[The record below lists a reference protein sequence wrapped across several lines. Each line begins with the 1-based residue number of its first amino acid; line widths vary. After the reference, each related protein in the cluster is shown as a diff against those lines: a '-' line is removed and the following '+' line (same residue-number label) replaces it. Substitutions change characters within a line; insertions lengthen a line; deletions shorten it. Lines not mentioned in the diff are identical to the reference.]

1 MSARPHDR
9 HHEYQAHARTAE
21 DVVADVLARV
31 STIVVIIA
39 AAFLGAS
46 F

>member
-1 MSARPHDR
+1 MIARHDDR
-9 HHEYQAHARTAE
+9 HPEYQAHARTAE
-21 DVVADVLARV
+21 DVVADVVARV
-31 STIVVIIA
+31 STVVVMIA

>member
-1 MSARPHDR
+1 MIARHQDR
-9 HHEYQAHARTAE
+9 HPDFEAHARTAE
-21 DVVADVLARV
+21 DLVADVLARV
-31 STIVVIIA
+31 STVVVMIA